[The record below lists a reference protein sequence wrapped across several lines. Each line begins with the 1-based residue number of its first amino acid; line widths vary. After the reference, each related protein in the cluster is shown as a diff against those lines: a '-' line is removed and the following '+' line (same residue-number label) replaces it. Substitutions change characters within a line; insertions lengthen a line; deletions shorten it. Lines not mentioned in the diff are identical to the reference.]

1 MVTHVLPLHTGRAF
15 FSTDW
20 DGALFAWLAYTAD
33 DQEGSY
39 DKNLFGG
46 RFFGFMGSYMAAPR
60 LADRGITSVAL
71 AESGERFAVGSDEG
85 FVEIWAVRGLEMFTK
100 YQAHSGRVISVSLND
115 SGSRVASLGRD
126 GKIVVAELVAD
137 PGFGISPAS
146 FRYKVLPLL
155 TEEMKSAR
163 KLHFLSSGN
172 LLLTTAEGQV
182 GELSLANAKA
192 TPPPTPTPQ
201 KNAPVTATDS
211 DY

>member
-1 MVTHVLPLHTGRAF
+1 
-15 FSTDW
+15 
-20 DGALFAWLAYTAD
+20 
-33 DQEGSY
+33 
-39 DKNLFGG
+39 
-46 RFFGFMGSYMAAPR
+46 
-60 LADRGITSVAL
+60 
-71 AESGERFAVGSDEG
+71 
-85 FVEIWAVRGLEMFTK
+85 
-100 YQAHSGRVISVSLND
+100 VISVSLND